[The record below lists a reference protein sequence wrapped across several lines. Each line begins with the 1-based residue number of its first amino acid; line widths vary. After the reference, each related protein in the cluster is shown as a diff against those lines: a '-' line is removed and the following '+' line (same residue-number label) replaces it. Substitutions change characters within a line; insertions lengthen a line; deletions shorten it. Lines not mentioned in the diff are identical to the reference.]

1 MLTEET
7 LDRDVSDDL
16 SHPRIEGLPSKKKG
30 EEMMMSINDCHSR
43 CKMMMMMMRHRK
55 EMAVNTD
62 QNQERLIQ
70 EVIR

>member
-43 CKMMMMMMRHRK
+43 CKMMMMRHRK